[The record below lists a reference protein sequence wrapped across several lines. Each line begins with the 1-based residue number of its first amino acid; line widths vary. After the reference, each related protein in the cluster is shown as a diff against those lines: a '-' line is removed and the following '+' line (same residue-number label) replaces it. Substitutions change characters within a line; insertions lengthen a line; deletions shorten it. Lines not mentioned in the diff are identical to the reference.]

1 MLKPLVRERKKMKDR
16 KDKKAASLD
25 PKYGK
30 GGRNLHW

>member
-1 MLKPLVRERKKMKDR
+1 MKDR
-16 KDKKAASLD
+16 KDIRKTASRREHDSSLD